1 MDDKEMLA
9 GLGIDFDRLSTAVF
23 MLGVGLAGF
32 AGVIG
37 AQALGVS
44 TGLAQQIQLLA
55 MVVIVI
61 GGVGSVQGAL
71 VGAMLIGVID
81 TIGRSRFPQFA
92 LFTVY
97 LAMVV
102 ILLVRPAG
110 LLGREK

>member
-1 MDDKEMLA
+1 
-9 GLGIDFDRLSTAVF
+9 
-23 MLGVGLAGF
+23 
-32 AGVIG
+32 
-37 AQALGVS
+37 
-44 TGLAQQIQLLA
+44 

-71 VGAMLIGVID
+71 VGAMLIGAID

-92 LFTVY
+92 LFTTY